1 MKKVRIG
8 VLGGYRG
15 KTMINWCVV
24 NRELADVVAICDKN
38 PEVLENVKASLAKS
52 NYECTLYESFEDF
65 LGHDMDAVVLANFA
79 NEHAPFAIKAVELI
93 CGFIIKSS

>member
-24 NRELADVVAICDKN
+24 NRELADVAAREEERGDDEAVGGKDELFRAGKDRAVAQR
-38 PEVLENVKASLAKS
+38 LERRVGKGGQQHIFDQPRGLFSPA
-52 NYECTLYESFEDF
+52 
-65 LGHDMDAVVLANFA
+65 AVVERDDLVHF
-79 NEHAPFAIKAVELI
+79 K
-93 CGFIIKSS
+93 